1 MKKTLLLIIP
11 LFFLFVGCE
20 DEQQKDCAG
29 VEGGIAQVDSC
40 GVCVGGTTDVIACVQ
55 DCSDAWGGNNICGC
69 TDYTAS
75 NYNPEAT
82 YDDSSCLFHFSLI
95 DLNPNSSTSEQTI
108 GPADF
113 LGDVCIVFFGH
124 ES

>member
-1 MKKTLLLIIP
+1 
-11 LFFLFVGCE
+11 
-20 DEQQKDCAG
+20 
-29 VEGGIAQVDSC
+29 
-40 GVCVGGTTDVIACVQ
+40 VQ
-55 DCSDAWGGNNICGC
+55 DCADVWGGNNICGC

>member
-20 DEQQKDCAG
+20 DEQLKDCA
-29 VEGGIAQVDSC
+29 
-40 GVCVGGTTDVIACVQ
+40 DV
-55 DCSDAWGGNNICGC
+55 WGGNNICGC

-108 GPADF
+108 GPTDF